1 MSSLVRSGSPHDPPI
16 HPLRPP
22 PHDSL
27 PPSTMIHPSLQ
38 PSPAPPHNS
47 FPHPFPLFPFTPFKT
62 LLLSSSSPFP
72 SLLLSPHLPP
82 PSHSFLPSQLPHRH
96 LHQLKAV
103 PLLSGRCWWRS
114 SPAHAAAPAGPA
126 ALPSAGQVE
135 PESPHS
141 PPTSPHYPRAG
152 NFLLLGSR
160 RWLGWDLTRALER
173 GLNCQYSGIIFL
185 LE

>member
-1 MSSLVRSGSPHDPPI
+1 MCSPLKSCGGQRLLLLLLFRRSPEEAEKAAPPLVPHHQPLQQLLTAVHNLSFHTLSQAPHQKFI
-16 HPLRPP
+16 LRP
-22 PHDSL
+22 L
-27 PPSTMIHPSLQ
+27 
-38 PSPAPPHNS
+38 
-47 FPHPFPLFPFTPFKT
+47 
-62 LLLSSSSPFP
+62 P
-72 SLLLSPHLPP
+72 SLLLFLDL
-82 PSHSFLPSQLPHRH
+82 FLPLSLPSSQSRH
-96 LHQLKAV
+96 THPNQRQSLECSSSSAQV
-103 PLLSGRCWWRS
+103 WRS

-173 GLNCQYSGIIFL
+173 GLNCQYSRIIFFA
-185 LE
+185 